1 MALTKGIE
9 NIYGA
14 SFNYHKISD
23 VKIVVS
29 DNGIQLRIIVDS
41 FVDKDARKAG
51 KKPVR
56 TENIIEGADF
66 ALTPFYMLLKAKF
79 GDFADASDDFDD
91 AWKNKVTPQVIYT
104 QQTPQGELLSKY
116 REPLAQTESTTTQ
129 EEQDTQQETAA
140 TAQEEQTPVESAET
154 TASQEE
160 ATTDAT
166 TEDDNR
172 DDSDTTD
179 PNANVNTT
187 DTADDIALDVAAE
200 QTTQEILNQDPQET
214 DQTTDQSEE

>member
-79 GDFADASDDFDD
+79 GDFADATDDFDD

-116 REPLAQTESTTTQ
+116 RESIAQTEST
-129 EEQDTQQETAA
+129 
-140 TAQEEQTPVESAET
+140 TAQEEQTPAESAET

-160 ATTDAT
+160 ATSDAT

-179 PNANVNTT
+179 PNANANTT

>member
-79 GDFADASDDFDD
+79 GDFADATDDFDD

-116 REPLAQTESTTTQ
+116 RESIAQSDTSTTQ
-129 EEQDTQQETAA
+129 EEQS
-140 TAQEEQTPVESAET
+140 EQTAPEES
-154 TASQEE
+154 
-160 ATTDAT
+160 AT
-166 TEDDNR
+166 TEATSN
-172 DDSDTTD
+172 SANTATE
-179 PNANVNTT
+179 NA
-187 DTADDIALDVAAE
+187 TADDIALDVAAE

>member
-79 GDFADASDDFDD
+79 GDFADATDDFDD

-116 REPLAQTESTTTQ
+116 REPLAQTESTT
-129 EEQDTQQETAA
+129 
-140 TAQEEQTPVESAET
+140 AQEEQTPAESAET

-160 ATTDAT
+160 ATSDAT

-179 PNANVNTT
+179 PNANANTT

>member
-79 GDFADASDDFDD
+79 GDFADATDDFDD

-116 REPLAQTESTTTQ
+116 REPVAQTESTTTQ
-129 EEQDTQQETAA
+129 EEQDTQQDTAA
-140 TAQEEQTPVESAET
+140 TSEEEQSEQTAPEESST
-154 TASQEE
+154 TE

-179 PNANVNTT
+179 PNANANTT

>member
-79 GDFADASDDFDD
+79 GDFADATDDFDD

-116 REPLAQTESTTTQ
+116 RESIAQSDTSTTQ
-129 EEQDTQQETAA
+129 EEQS
-140 TAQEEQTPVESAET
+140 EQTAPEES
-154 TASQEE
+154 
-160 ATTDAT
+160 AT
-166 TEDDNR
+166 TEATSN
-172 DDSDTTD
+172 S
-179 PNANVNTT
+179 ANTATET

>member
-79 GDFADASDDFDD
+79 GDFADATDDFDD
-91 AWKNKVTPQVIYT
+91 AWKNKLTPQVIYT

-116 REPLAQTESTTTQ
+116 RESIAQTEST
-129 EEQDTQQETAA
+129 
-140 TAQEEQTPVESAET
+140 TAQEEQTPAESAET

-160 ATTDAT
+160 ATNDAT

-172 DDSDTTD
+172 DESDTTD
-179 PNANVNTT
+179 PNANANTT